1 MDKTHS
7 RIHQMVLLPSG
18 VLIGLSLA
26 IGFTSMAENTE
37 LDSGPRAIPYNGIL
51 EFNGQALNGQADL
64 QFTLTDVPGGE
75 GANCL
80 FEEEHDNIT
89 AYAGRFSVNI
99 GSVTGDLPDCVFDSD
114 AMYIEV
120 AVRDATANEDED
132 DTNDDYVTL
141 TGSQRIHPVP
151 FSYWAAEGSDFKV
164 DGDLKVTGAIQDP
177 VDSVVEI
184 DSAVD
189 VSGALV
195 NSSVNDLDE
204 DQPLFI
210 NDDLAISG
218 ELSDSDGTLFI
229 NDDAAI
235 ANSLNAQG
243 RVFNSTNTNDG
254 NVYIG
259 DDLRVEKSAHIG
271 YDGEGTLTVDGNTNL
286 KSSLFNGGSSNGG
299 RLYIADELDVEGNT
313 TIGSDGS
320 GDLTVNG
327 TITASGNIQSS
338 GDTVTINDK
347 LNINGQLILQDA
359 VIDTPS
365 DTVLPNTREGCVRL
379 DTMQMCWG
387 TLDVEGRDAGS
398 STTFQKSFGNS
409 LPAITATA
417 IASTERIVTVN
428 GLSTTGFTAHVYNQ
442 DGNARAAGIHY
453 TAFGLAGS
461 GW

>member
-164 DGDLKVTGAIQDP
+164 DGDLKITGAIQDP

-204 DQPLFI
+204 DQPIFI
-210 NDDLAISG
+210 NDDLTING
-218 ELSDSDGTLFI
+218 ELSDSDGTLLI
-229 NDDAAI
+229 NDDVAI
-235 ANSLNAQG
+235 YSSLNAQG
-243 RVFNSTNTNDG
+243 RVFNSTNANGG
-254 NVYIG
+254 NVYI
-259 DDLRVEKSAHIG
+259 DDGLRVEESAYIG
-271 YDGEGTLTVDGNTNL
+271 YNGSGSLTVDGNTNL
-286 KSSLFNGGSSNGG
+286 KSNLFNGGSSNSG
-299 RLYIADELDVEGNT
+299 RVYIADGLNVKDNT

-320 GDLTVNG
+320 GSLTVNG
-327 TITASGNIQSS
+327 DI
-338 GDTVTINDK
+338 TVTGQV
-347 LNINGQLILQDA
+347 LNVANREVDYLTRDDVSNPDNIVLQPSTTNGQPWDVSNEGAGASLFNTILVEQA
-359 VIDTPS
+359 S
-365 DTVLPNTREGCVRL
+365 NTLCFLV
-379 DTMQMCWG
+379 
-387 TLDVEGRDAGS
+387 GS
-398 STTFQKSFGNS
+398 STNFTCTIGTVSVRDFNTQNTYTYFA
-409 LPAITATA
+409 L
-417 IASTERIVTVN
+417 TESSPDCV
-428 GLSTTGFTAHVYNQ
+428 AKCY
-442 DGNARAAGIHY
+442 
-453 TAFGLAGS
+453 AF
-461 GW
+461 